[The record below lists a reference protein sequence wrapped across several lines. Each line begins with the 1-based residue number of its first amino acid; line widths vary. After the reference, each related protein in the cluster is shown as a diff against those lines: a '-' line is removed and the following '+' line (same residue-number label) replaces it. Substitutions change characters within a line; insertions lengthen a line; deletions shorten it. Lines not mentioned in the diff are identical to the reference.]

1 MCRPPEVLPVAAD
14 PGAEVGVRPQ
24 PRAVT
29 PRVVVPVRHLAHVHA
44 GVLQGDRSSEE
55 DNHANIYLQIDCSL
69 LTWSV
74 ICLV

>member
-14 PGAEVGVRPQ
+14 PGAEVRVRPQ

-44 GVLQGDRSSEE
+44 GVLQGDRLSEE
-55 DNHANIYLQIDCSL
+55 GNHANIYLQIDCSL

>member
-14 PGAEVGVRPQ
+14 PGAEVRVRPQ

-55 DNHANIYLQIDCSL
+55 DNHANIYLHSELIAHCSPGL
-69 LTWSV
+69 
-74 ICLV
+74 